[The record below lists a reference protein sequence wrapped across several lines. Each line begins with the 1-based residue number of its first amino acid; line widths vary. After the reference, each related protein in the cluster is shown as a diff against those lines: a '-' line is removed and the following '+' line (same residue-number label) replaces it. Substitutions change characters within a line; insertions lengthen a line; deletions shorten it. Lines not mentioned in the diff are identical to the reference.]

1 MAYHVHELFSFKGRL
16 ANSTSEDIIAAQQ
29 ASWGTL
35 PSPITAINGE
45 DPVNYLTQFAT
56 RNSLGKLEANAE
68 WNDLMGHPTLD
79 ILGTD
84 TIFTDDAIFYPGDEL
99 NFTLENATTIET
111 FWQAYYNYPYLTGA
125 ITTGGDMYNAF
136 VLGIFPAEGNETAT
150 HEDDSVTVARRQ
162 VNTTT
167 EDDEETTSWYSASS
181 GAYPA
186 DPDVYEI
193 DGFVAGYFLDDIST
207 GVLSI
212 PTFDMSTD
220 SLDSFTSTVQSF
232 INGAGN
238 NSLDR
243 VVIDLQR
250 NSGGLTVLAFDTFFR
265 FFPHL
270 QTFAGSR
277 SRSHELGNIIGNVT
291 TNWFDSLDPNNETQY
306 DDWIDNYSDDWVITT
321 RLNAET
327 GKNFQNWEEYV
338 GNRSAFGDHFT
349 VVVSVL
355 STHQTMHGF
364 LRL

>member
-1 MAYHVHELFSFKGRL
+1 MHGLFSFNGLL
-16 ANSTSEDIIAAQQ
+16 ANSILEDIIAAQQ
-29 ASWGTL
+29 ASWNTL

-45 DPVNYLTQFAT
+45 DPVSFLTQFAA
-56 RNSLGKLEANAE
+56 RNSLGRLEANAE
-68 WNDLMGHPTLD
+68 WNDLMGHPTVD

-84 TIFTDDAIFYPGDEL
+84 TVFTDDAIFYPGDEL
-99 NFTLENATTIET
+99 NFTMENATTLET

-150 HEDDSVTVARRQ
+150 REDDSVTVARRQ
-162 VNTTT
+162 DDATT
-167 EDDEETTSWYSASS
+167 EDDESTSWYNASS

-186 DPDVYEI
+186 NPDIYE
-193 DGFVAGYFLDDIST
+193 DSGVVAGYFLDDIST

-220 SLDSFTSTVQSF
+220 SLDSFTSTVQKF

-238 NSLDR
+238 NNLDR

-265 FFPHL
+265 FFPHM

-277 SRSHELGNIIGNVT
+277 SRSHELGNIIGSVT
-291 TNWFDSLDPNNETQY
+291 SNWFDSLDPNNETQY
-306 DDWIDNYSDDWVITT
+306 DDWVEKFSDDWVIKT

-327 GKNFQNWEEYV
+327 EKNFQNWEEYA

-349 VVVSVL
+349 LVVSLL
-355 STHQTMHGF
+355 SVP
-364 LRL
+364 